1 MKEGPIAAFSSEFFG
16 AVSDAEEEMP
26 GETTSLV
33 RAFASVLV
41 QELNETASSSSG
53 VESHEV
59 RSFRAVTCS
68 SSSSSCSSSSISSS
82 INSCRGD
89 RRINARKGY
98 L

>member
-1 MKEGPIAAFSSEFFG
+1 MKEGSIAAFSSEFFG

-68 SSSSSCSSSSISSS
+68 SSSSSS
-82 INSCRGD
+82 NSCRGD